1 MWLAGKSLPEF
12 GGLICRWCPSAHVS
26 LTLVCDFILRDK
38 RLQQYCIRCVFSGA
52 SFDSLYFENKNWGN
66 FLGIPSPLNSTKL
79 KCFHVKNTWTVCL
92 SKASYEAGLS
102 FWPFLSSG
110 LGVSTSRFCMLVG
123 RSVGWSVGK
132 KNVKRCQKCQKNYT
146 RSFIWHE
153 PCLSN

>member
-1 MWLAGKSLPEF
+1 MCLAGKFLPKF

-110 LGVSTSRFCMLVG
+110 LGASTSRFCM
-123 RSVGWSVGK
+123 SVGWSACRFVKKMSKKMSKMIQIYPELYMAGALLVG
-132 KNVKRCQKCQKNYT
+132 
-146 RSFIWHE
+146 
-153 PCLSN
+153 LS